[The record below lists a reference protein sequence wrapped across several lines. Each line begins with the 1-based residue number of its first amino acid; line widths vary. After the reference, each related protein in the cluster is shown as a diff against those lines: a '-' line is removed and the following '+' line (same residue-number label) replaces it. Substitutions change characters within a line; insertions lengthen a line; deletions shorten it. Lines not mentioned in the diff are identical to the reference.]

1 MATTRVNGVELYYET
16 TGIGDCLVLTHGS
29 WTDGT
34 GWDRVVGS
42 RAPRRG
48 PPLRSRIWS
57 SLNNGSAASPF
68 FSGKGSTGWC
78 CR

>member
-1 MATTRVNGVELYYET
+1 MATTTVNGVELYYET

-48 PPLRSRIWS
+48 PPLRSR
-57 SLNNGSAASPF
+57 
-68 FSGKGSTGWC
+68 SG
-78 CR
+78 RA